1 MAFNTADE
9 YRAEIAR
16 LKAAVQ
22 EQGTQAV
29 RAGYITEDEFRSF
42 AGAVDALPEDPEVA
56 EARAELEAYQL
67 RLQQATRSFLPN
79 GKRDRAL
86 ELIGC
91 PVPTARVGRLS

>member
-1 MAFNTADE
+1 MTSAAE

-22 EQGTQAV
+22 DQGQRAV
-29 RAGYITEDEFRSF
+29 EAGYISQEAFDNF
-42 AGAVDALPEDPEVA
+42 AEAVDAKPEDPEVRA
-56 EARAELEAYQL
+56 AREELEAYQL

-79 GKRDRAL
+79 GRRDRAL

-91 PVPTARVGRLS
+91 PVPTGRVGRLS